1 MTHDNSTFETWTQP
15 EEFATFIE
23 AQGTGFIFKHS
34 TRCPVSTFA
43 HGEVAEF
50 VQQNP
55 DVPLRIV
62 LVVEHRATAREI
74 AARLGVAHASP
85 QVILVRD
92 GEAVWDT
99 SHNGVTAD
107 ALLQAWQSTAAG

>member
-1 MTHDNSTFETWTQP
+1 MTNDNSTFETWTRP
-15 EEFATFIE
+15 EEFTNFIE

-50 VQQNP
+50 VQEHP
-55 DVPLRIV
+55 GIPLRIV

-74 AARLGVAHASP
+74 AARLGVPHASP

-92 GEAVWDT
+92 GKAVWDA
-99 SHNGVTAD
+99 SHNGVTAS
-107 ALLQAWQSTAAG
+107 ALAQAWQSTTAS